1 MDEGIINELYKASQA
16 GVEIDLIVR
25 GICCLRPGIKG
36 LSERIRVKSI
46 VGRFLEHRRIYYF
59 YNDGDELLF
68 LSSADWM
75 GRNLNRRVEILF
87 PIEDA
92 DIKKRLIRI
101 LDACMRDTEKGR
113 MLDKDGDYA
122 KVNKKEKLNCQE
134 YFCQLAI
141 EEAQRAVL
149 EKTEKDL

>member
-1 MDEGIINELYKASQA
+1 MYKLAVAPVTLRKKFEKLIRQEFGLNLVDEVNHKASQA

-92 DIKKRLIRI
+92 DISKKLIEI
-101 LDACMRDTEKGR
+101 LDACMKDTEKGR
-113 MLDKDGDYA
+113 MLDKDGLY
-122 KVNKKEKLNCQE
+122 KNK
-134 YFCQLAI
+134 
-141 EEAQRAVL
+141 
-149 EKTEKDL
+149 

>member
-1 MDEGIINELYKASQA
+1 M
-16 GVEIDLIVR
+16 
-25 GICCLRPGIKG
+25 
-36 LSERIRVKSI
+36 
-46 VGRFLEHRRIYYF
+46 
-59 YNDGDELLF
+59 
-68 LSSADWM
+68 SSADWM

>member
-1 MDEGIINELYKASQA
+1 
-16 GVEIDLIVR
+16 
-25 GICCLRPGIKG
+25 
-36 LSERIRVKSI
+36 
-46 VGRFLEHRRIYYF
+46 
-59 YNDGDELLF
+59 
-68 LSSADWM
+68 
-75 GRNLNRRVEILF
+75 
-87 PIEDA
+87 
-92 DIKKRLIRI
+92 
-101 LDACMRDTEKGR
+101 MRDTEKGR